1 MPEEEISQVT
11 TMCGRGMVAQGLV
24 RRIIRKVKKGEI
36 NMFDKS
42 KVSFETKC
50 IHTGNGIDKET
61 GAIRRPITMANSY
74 RLPEDASNLNWSDP
88 NQLVYTRNTSANQ
101 IYLQEKLAALEGGED
116 CVVLGSGVS
125 ALAGVFFTFLDQ
137 NAHVICTD
145 VSYVAVYRLLKEYF
159 PEKYGVEVSLVDTS
173 NVQEIRQAL
182 RPNTKLIH
190 IETPGNP
197 TTRISDIAEISQIA
211 KSVGALLTVDST
223 FASPFLQHPLAL
235 GADLVIHSLTKYING
250 HGDAMGGAIIG
261 RKELIDQ
268 IKHQAMVN
276 LGGVISPFN
285 AWLIMRGVVTLPLR
299 MKQHSENALKIARF
313 LESYAAV
320 KFVAYPGLKS
330 HPQHEIAKKQMT
342 LFSGVMAFGLKAD
355 VATHNKFVNS
365 LELIVPAVSIGH
377 DESLMVYTGPNDE
390 RNRFYPDEFKNGHLR
405 FSVGLEG
412 ANDIID
418 DLKQALKKCGL

>member
-1 MPEEEISQVT
+1 
-11 TMCGRGMVAQGLV
+11 
-24 RRIIRKVKKGEI
+24 
-36 NMFDKS
+36 MFNNS
-42 KVSFETKC
+42 KVRFETKC

-74 RLPEDASNLNWSDP
+74 RLPEDGSNLNWSDP

-101 IYLQEKLAALEGGED
+101 IYLQAKLAALEGGED

-137 NAHVICTD
+137 NAHVICTN

-159 PEKYGVEVSLVDTS
+159 PDKYGVEVSLVDTA
-173 NVQEIRQAL
+173 NLQEIKQAL

-197 TTRISDIAEISQIA
+197 TTRISDIAEISQLA
-211 KSVGALLTVDST
+211 QSVGALLTVDST
-223 FASPFLQHPLAL
+223 LASPFLQHPLAL
-235 GADLVIHSLTKYING
+235 GADLVVHSLTKYING

-261 RKELIDQ
+261 RTELIDQ
-268 IKHQAMVN
+268 IKRQAMVN

-299 MKQHSENALKIARF
+299 MKQHSENAIKVARF
-313 LESYAAV
+313 LESYPAV
-320 KFVAYPGLKS
+320 SFVAYPGLES

-342 LFSGVMAFGLKAD
+342 LFSGVLSFGLKAD

-365 LELIVPAVSIGH
+365 LEIIVPAVSIGH
-377 DESLMVYTGPNDE
+377 DESLIVYTGPHDE
-390 RNRFYPDEFKNGHLR
+390 RNHFYPAEFSNGHLR
-405 FSVGLEG
+405 FSVGLE
-412 ANDIID
+412 AADDIIE
-418 DLKQALKKCGL
+418 DLKQAFKKCGL

>member
-1 MPEEEISQVT
+1 MPDEIKY
-11 TMCGRGMVAQGLV
+11 LFF
-24 RRIIRKVKKGEI
+24 IENWKKREI
-36 NMFDKS
+36 NMLDKK

-125 ALAGVFFTFLDQ
+125 ALAGMFFTFLDQ
-137 NAHVICTD
+137 NAHVICTN

-159 PEKYGVEVSLVDTS
+159 PEKYGVEVSLVDTA
-173 NVQEIRQAL
+173 NLQEIKKVL

-197 TTRISDIAEISQIA
+197 TTRISDIAEISVIA
-211 KSVGALLTVDST
+211 KSVGALLSVDST

-261 RKELIDQ
+261 SKELIDQ
-268 IKHQAMVN
+268 IKRQAMVN

-299 MKQHSENALKIARF
+299 MKQHSESALKIAQF
-313 LESYAAV
+313 LESYPAV
-320 KFVAYPGLKS
+320 SFVAYPGLKS

-342 LFSGVMAFGLKAD
+342 LFSGVMAFSLKAD
-355 VATHNKFVNS
+355 AATHNKFVNS
-365 LELIVPAVSIGH
+365 LEIIVPAVSIGH
-377 DESLMVYTGPNDE
+377 DESLIVYTGPNDE
-390 RNRFYPDEFKNGHLR
+390 RNHFYPDEFKNGHLR

-412 ANDIID
+412 AEDIID
-418 DLKQALKKCGL
+418 DLKQAFKQCGL